1 MEADIQ
7 SLPYLDTIV
16 KETLWL
22 HLLTP
27 HKSRMDTFFCGY
39 VIPVGTRIIIIV
51 SAIARDPKP
60 QDTVQLSLANLLH
73 GFGWRLP
80 DGVSPEVVSVDE
92 KYGLSVIW
100 LFSLEA
106 VAEPKL
112 PAHLYARP

>member
-1 MEADIQ
+1 M
-7 SLPYLDTIV
+7 
-16 KETLWL
+16 
-22 HLLTP
+22 LL
-27 HKSRMDTFFCGY
+27 
-39 VIPVGTRIIIIV
+39 
-51 SAIARDPKP
+51 
-60 QDTVQLSLANLLH
+60 DTVQLSLANLLHGFGWRLPDGVSPEVVSVDEKYGLSLSLANLLH